1 MPHNTPQL
9 KVLALASY
17 PIEAAATRYR
27 LCQYVKPLA
36 ERGITLTV
44 RPFFDSKLFELL
56 YQREELPRVAAGLLK
71 ASLLRLKDV
80 LTAHRSDVVLVQRE
94 AMIFGPA
101 IIEWLSTRV
110 GKRPLVLDLDDA
122 TYVPYTSPTY
132 GSLGKKL
139 KWFSK
144 TDDLI
149 RWASIVVCGNSAI
162 ADYVTGKGARATIVP
177 TVVDTDVFFP
187 AASRKEGQLII
198 GWVGTHSTFPYLE
211 SVFPVLQKLATEY
224 DFVLRIVGSGKAEL
238 TIPGVKVENLEWR
251 LAREVEHFQSFD
263 IGLYP
268 IVPGLYAQEWEAG
281 KSGFKAIQYM
291 AVGVPYV
298 ASPVGAIKEIGQV
311 GVTHFTATEQP
322 EWSSS
327 LGNLLSD
334 RALRERMGRAG
345 REHAISVYGLSA
357 HADKLAQ
364 AVREAA
370 TEAR

>member
-1 MPHNTPQL
+1 M

-27 LCQYVKPLA
+27 LCQYVEPLA
-36 ERGITLTV
+36 QRDITLTV
-44 RPFFDSKLFELL
+44 RPFFDSRLFELL
-56 YQREELPRVAAGLLK
+56 YQREALPRVAAGLFK

-80 LTAHRSDVVLVQRE
+80 LSAQRADVVLVQRE

-101 IIEWLSTRV
+101 IVEWLSTKVR
-110 GKRPLVLDLDDA
+110 KRPLVLDLDDA

-132 GSLGKKL
+132 GSIGKKL

-149 RWASIVVCGNSAI
+149 RWASLVICGNRAI
-162 ADYVTGKGARATIVP
+162 HEYVTGKGTAATIIP
-177 TVVDTDVFFP
+177 TVVDTDLFRP
-187 AASRKEGQLII
+187 APAVGKHRLVI

-211 SVFPVLQKLATEY
+211 SLFPVLQQLATEF
-224 DFVLRIVGSGKAEL
+224 DFVVRIVGSGKRAVE
-238 TIPGVKVENLEWR
+238 IPGVQVENLEWQ

-268 IVPGLYAQEWEAG
+268 IVPGLYAEQWEAG

-298 ASPVGAIKEIGQV
+298 ATPVGAVSEIGEV
-311 GVTHFTATEQP
+311 AVTHFAANTQG
-322 EWSSS
+322 EWLSS
-327 LGNLLSD
+327 LRQLLSESQ
-334 RALRERMGRAG
+334 LRERMGRAG
-345 REHAISVYGLSA
+345 REHGVRVYGLSA
-357 HADKLAQ
+357 QADKLAQ
-364 AVREAA
+364 ALREAA
-370 TEAR
+370 TGISR